1 MARKMN
7 KAPSHAWRA
16 VIVTRVRATGEERTE
31 YLGPYWRKN
40 DATGRVTTHRNAYR
54 PTSYREFVNG
64 WVESAPLGDWQKED
78 RP

>member
-16 VIVTRVRATGEERTE
+16 VIVWRTRDSDTETTE

-40 DATGRVTTHRNAYR
+40 DATGRVTTFRNAYR
-54 PTSYREFVNG
+54 SAHSYRQFVNG
-64 WVESAPLGDWQKED
+64 WVEAAPLGDWKEA
-78 RP
+78 